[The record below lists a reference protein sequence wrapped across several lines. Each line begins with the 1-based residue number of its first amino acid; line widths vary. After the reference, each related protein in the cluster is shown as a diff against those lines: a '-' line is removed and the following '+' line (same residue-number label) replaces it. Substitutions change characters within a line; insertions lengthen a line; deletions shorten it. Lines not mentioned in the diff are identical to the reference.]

1 MWSKYVTRRLATQVA
16 QAWNFGWG
24 KAMHKKYRLKVSK
37 TLVFF
42 DGQKTE
48 YYVDLNQH
56 QKYVAGLYKLL
67 QKTKFLKTF
76 HQFAETRLVKI
87 FKGVKNSLKID
98 LSSLSNKELLSLYQ
112 NTILPSQE
120 LFYVEMWTVFNIG
133 EPTANTVKEGLK
145 NLQIPPEKKAAYLLS
160 FSSPLTP
167 NDVLQ
172 ERLDILKLAIQKRQ
186 LSPASFSK
194 KLSAHTKKYCHIPV
208 YDIDHEP
215 YNKQHFLRELYA
227 LKNPRR
233 ELAEL
238 KKTFRD
244 RQQEYKEALKTLKP
258 AKELKYLLAFLK
270 NNVYLRDYRDKIR
283 QQLNMEL
290 KKAYLE
296 IGLRLHLSLYQTT
309 LLTNAEII
317 SHLRAGKIFNQNKI
331 REREKSFLL
340 IQNNAQAKI
349 WSGKAA
355 KNKAKKELKTA
366 QVNQD
371 QTIKG
376 TTGSNGYAVGKA
388 RIIHTNKDLHK
399 IRPGDIMV
407 TTMTRQDFVT
417 AIRLVKALVT
427 DEGSVTAHA
436 AIIARELR
444 IPCVVAAKN
453 ATQIF
458 KDGDRVEVDANKG
471 TVKKL

>member
-24 KAMHKKYRLKVSK
+24 KAMHKRYGLKVSK

-48 YYVDLNQH
+48 YYVDPLQH
-56 QKYVAGLYKLL
+56 KKYVAGLYQLL
-67 QKTKFLKTF
+67 QKPKFLQTF
-76 HQFAETRLVKI
+76 HSEAEARLTKI
-87 FKGVKNSLKID
+87 LKEIKKSLSKD
-98 LSSLSNKELLSLYQ
+98 LSYLSNRTLLNLYQ
-112 NTILPSQE
+112 NQILPAQE
-120 LFYVEMWTVFNIG
+120 RFYVEMWTVFNIG
-133 EPTANTVKEGLK
+133 EPTANTVKKELE
-145 NLQIPPEKKAAYLLS
+145 NLPISPEKKAAHLLS
-160 FSSPLTP
+160 LSSPLTP

-172 ERLDILKLAIQKRQ
+172 ERMGILKLAIKQKQ
-186 LSPASFSK
+186 LSRATLSK
-194 KLSAHTKKYCHIPV
+194 KLADHTKKYCHIPV

-215 YNKQHFLRELYA
+215 YGKPDFLRELYA
-227 LKNPRR
+227 LKNPGP
-233 ELAEL
+233 ELAKMENAFL
-238 KKTFRD
+238 NRQKEFKKTL
-244 RQQEYKEALKTLKP
+244 QALKPTPKLK
-258 AKELKYLLAFLK
+258 LLLGFLK
-270 NNVYLRDYRDKIR
+270 DNVFLRDYRDKIR

-296 IGLRLHLSLYQTT
+296 IGRRLHLSLYETT
-309 LLTNAEII
+309 LLTNAEIT
-317 SHLRAGKIFNQNKI
+317 SHLRAGKIFSQYKI
-331 REREKSFLL
+331 RERAKSFLL
-340 IQNNAQAKI
+340 IQNNSQAKI

-355 KNKAKKELKTA
+355 QDKAKKELKATGTNPGRA
-366 QVNQD
+366 IN
-371 QTIKG
+371 G
-376 TTGSNGYAVGKA
+376 TTGSKGYAIGKI

-407 TTMTRQDFVT
+407 TTMTRQDFVA
-417 AIRLVKALVT
+417 AIRLAKALVT

-436 AIIARELR
+436 AIIARELG

-458 KDGDRVEVDANKG
+458 KDGDRVEVDADKG